1 MSTGGM
7 HKRSEPA
14 RIRAL
19 LERSIHFRDLAPQDL
34 DSLAA
39 MGRVRD
45 LRNGEILAAAA
56 RPQNCLFIVMSG
68 CLRVSSVDAQ
78 GREFVY
84 AMLGPGSFY
93 GLGSVLHAGAPEVDA
108 HAAGASAI
116 AMLDGPALI
125 ALLNGRPHLWRH
137 MTALLYRRLTLA
149 MLTLRDISV
158 APLPQRI
165 TRRLLGQAISCG
177 NDISGESAV
186 ELRVTQSDLG
196 HMLGTSRSRVNTAL
210 KRMEK
215 DGLLKV
221 GYRTVK
227 LVNIARLRQA
237 AGPDI
242 FAF

>member
-1 MSTGGM
+1 MQ
-7 HKRSEPA
+7 KRPDHA

-19 LERSIHFRDLAPQDL
+19 LERSIHFRSLAPEDL
-34 DSLAA
+34 DGLARL
-39 MGRVRD
+39 GRVRP
-45 LRNGEILAAAA
+45 LRDGELLAAAA
-56 RPQNCLFIVMSG
+56 RPQNALFIVMSG
-68 CLRVSSVDAQ
+68 CVRVSSVDPQ

-84 AMLGPGSFY
+84 AMLGPGSFF
-93 GLGSVLHAGAPEVDA
+93 GLGNVLGAGATEVDA
-108 HAAGASAI
+108 HAAGASAV
-116 AMLDGPALI
+116 AAVDGAGLVT
-125 ALLNGRPHLWRH
+125 LLNERPRLWQH

-186 ELRVTQSDLG
+186 ELRVSQGDLG
-196 HMLGTSRSRVNTAL
+196 RMLGTSRSRVNGAL
-210 KRMEK
+210 KRLEK
-215 DGLLKV
+215 EGLLAV
-221 GYRTVK
+221 GYRTIR
-227 LVNIARLRQA
+227 LLDIARLRQA